1 MVETVSIHNQN
12 LTLVDKLACKST
24 LDTLSDSNTIYD
36 NKDCKSENSSNSLEL
51 GLKNFELDK
60 EEINMKRLGEIS
72 AIENYVNNT
81 NDIDPFF
88 VVDLSSVA
96 NQYMKW
102 RANLPRFTPFYAV
115 KCNNDKNV
123 IRTLISLGTSFD
135 CASLEE
141 IKTVLDFGVSPNK
154 IIYANPCKAPHMIKF
169 AAENGI
175 TRMTFD
181 NAEELFKVKDLHPK
195 AEMVIRIHVD
205 DSKSICQF
213 GVKFGVRLGNTKPLL
228 ELASKLGLK
237 VVGVSFHVG
246 SGCCDSSA
254 YADAIKRARNV
265 FDEAK
270 LLGFDFSLLDIGGG
284 FPGLCGPQ
292 NGVKI
297 EFEEIASVINES
309 LDQCFGDL
317 KDIELI
323 AEPGRYFTASAFSL
337 VANITSRRTI
347 ETQEGTNF
355 MYYVNDGV
363 YGSFNCLIFDHANI
377 AYPRFLV
384 KNNSTGVFSHTTV
397 EEMNTGLF
405 NCSMWGPTCDSMD
418 CLTKSMQLPKMN
430 PGDWLIFDNMG
441 AYTLVAASRF
451 NGMNKSTALYL
462 VPEETGLRLTP
473 EYEAPLLPN
482 LRNSLMSQGMI
493 YS

>member
-1 MVETVSIHNQN
+1 MVETVSIQNQN
-12 LTLVDKLACKST
+12 VIMADKLASKST
-24 LDTLSDSNTIYD
+24 LDTLSECNTACENKD
-36 NKDCKSENSSNSLEL
+36 NKSEKSSNSIELAVNKLEI
-51 GLKNFELDK
+51 DQ
-60 EEINMKRLGEIS
+60 EEMSLKRLGEIS
-72 AIENYVNNT
+72 AIESYVNNT
-81 NDIDPFF
+81 KDIDPFF
-88 VVDLSSVA
+88 VVDLSSVV
-96 NQYMKW
+96 NQFMKW
-102 RANLPRFTPFYAV
+102 KSNLPRFTPFYAV

-123 IRTLISLGTSFD
+123 LRTLISLGTSFD
-135 CASLEE
+135 CASLAE
-141 IKTVLDFGVSPNK
+141 IKTVLDYGVSPKK

-181 NAEELFKVKDLHPK
+181 NAEELYKVKEHHPN

-228 ELASKLGLK
+228 ELAAKLGLK
-237 VVGVSFHVG
+237 VMGVSFHVG
-246 SGCCDSSA
+246 SGCCDASA
-254 YADAIKRARNV
+254 YADAIRRARDV
-265 FDEAK
+265 FEEAK
-270 LLGFDFSLLDIGGG
+270 LLGFNFTLLDIGGG

-292 NGVKI
+292 NGVKL
-297 EFEEIASVINES
+297 EFEEIASVINEA
-309 LDQCFGDL
+309 LDECFGEF

-337 VANITSRRTI
+337 VTNITSRRTI
-347 ETQEGTNF
+347 ETEEGTNF

-363 YGSFNCLIFDHANI
+363 YGSFNCLIFDHANL

-384 KNNSTGVFSHTTV
+384 KNNSTGVFTHTSA
-397 EEMNTGLF
+397 EEINTGLF

-418 CLTKSMQLPKMN
+418 CLTKSMKLPQLT

-451 NGMNKSTALYL
+451 NGMNNPKALYL
-462 VPEETGLRLTP
+462 ILEENGLTLKP